1 MKKRILSVLLVA
13 SIVLTGCTSSGTAK
27 KTRATDDDDVRLTTE
42 ETTKRNRET
51 GDETESVSDMTE
63 ATTETTAFVDPR
75 TRESVADGTVSISLE
90 GMTAE
95 EIIATF
101 DQMTKVYDGDTM
113 EEYLKRFTRPASSST
128 LDGAYFLHDD
138 LIHDDTADYIVSFS
152 VNGANIRSSDGTIT
166 IREKTSIIIT
176 FYISDYEFAKELYD
190 KLLDYYCTKDIVEDV
205 RREEKRW
212 YAGDMHFKIQMSHE
226 EGKRAG
232 ITVTIPLN
240 PPKA

>member
-1 MKKRILSVLLVA
+1 MKKKLLSALLVA
-13 SIVLTGCTSSGTAK
+13 SIVLTGCTSSGTTK
-27 KTRATDDDDVRLTTE
+27 RTRATDDDDDVEVTTE
-42 ETTKRNRET
+42 ETTKKNRET
-51 GDETESVSDMTE
+51 EASDITE

-75 TRESVADGTVSISLE
+75 TRECVADGSVSISLE

-113 EEYLKRFTRPASSST
+113 EEYLNRFNRTPTSSS
-128 LDGAYFLHDD
+128 LGGAYFLYEDM
-138 LIHDDTADYIVSFS
+138 TDYIVTIA
-152 VNGANIRSSDGTIT
+152 VDDANIKSSDGTIT

-176 FYISDYEFAKELYD
+176 FYLSDYEFAKELYD
-190 KLLDYYCTKDIVEDV
+190 KLLEHYCTRDIVEDV

-226 EGKRAG
+226 EGKHAG
-232 ITVTIPLN
+232 LTVTIPLN
-240 PPKA
+240 PPEPK